1 MARETF
7 YRVVLRRFL
16 IFSDP
21 KRLLGRRRMANKST
35 LSAAAMATATAAL
48 GHKGERE

>member
-21 KRLLGRRRMANKST
+21 KRLGRRMANKST
-35 LSAAAMATATAAL
+35 LSASMAVATAAL
-48 GHKGERE
+48 GHKGERK

>member
-21 KRLLGRRRMANKST
+21 KRRRLGRRMANKST
-35 LSAAAMATATAAL
+35 LSAAMAVATAAL
-48 GHKGERE
+48 GHKGERK